1 MYPTWPLQPG
11 SSHSVAPRKQFEV
24 RFWLQHQREN
34 SRNSI
39 WFRAMI
45 TEFGGGSNTECLQAV
60 SDLIQYMADNDVY
73 IGWSIW
79 AAGPSKYLLGLRVHK
94 ITMGTVWGTAS
105 PCCGADN
112 GSLEPGQEND
122 LGGSKYIDIV
132 LVQPLLLTICLSAL
146 SKLSGHR
153 QWGLTYLVVRLLDC

>member
-1 MYPTWPLQPG
+1 
-11 SSHSVAPRKQFEV
+11 
-24 RFWLQHQREN
+24 
-34 SRNSI
+34 
-39 WFRAMI
+39 MI
-45 TEFGGGSNTECLQAV
+45 TEFGGGGNTGCLQAV

-79 AAGPSKYLLGLRVHK
+79 AAGPSKYLLDLRVNK

-122 LGGSKYIDIV
+122 LGGPKYIDII
-132 LVQPLLLTICLSAL
+132 LVQLWLLTILLLAL

-153 QWGLTYLVVRLLDC
+153 R